1 MPSKWDWSKLEEAF
15 ATVKD
20 PQDLA
25 LLALAGKTKQGLY
38 DDVGMGRSA
47 VKLDQARPDQALH
60 AATAQAMTSR
70 IGAGPTRA
78 LGYGKEVVQGLGQ
91 LVKGKYTGFTGA
103 AGYDPSDI
111 AANEA
116 GIQAALRQGLP
127 PPPSGAEVSPI
138 RWAGYLPG
146 STRR

>member
-1 MPSKWDWSKLEEAF
+1 VPSKLGWEKLKQAF

-20 PQDLA
+20 PQDVA

-47 VKLDQARPDQALH
+47 VPLDQARPDRALH

-70 IGAGPTRA
+70 LGAAPTRA
-78 LGYGKEVVQGLGQ
+78 LGYGKEIVQGLGQ
-91 LVKGKYTGFTGA
+91 LVKGKYTGFSGPQ
-103 AGYDPSDI
+103 GYDPSDI

-116 GIQAALRQGLP
+116 GIQAALRSGLP
-127 PPPSGAEVSPI
+127 PPPDGSEVSPI
-138 RWAGYLPG
+138 RWAGYLPEG
-146 STRR
+146 RR